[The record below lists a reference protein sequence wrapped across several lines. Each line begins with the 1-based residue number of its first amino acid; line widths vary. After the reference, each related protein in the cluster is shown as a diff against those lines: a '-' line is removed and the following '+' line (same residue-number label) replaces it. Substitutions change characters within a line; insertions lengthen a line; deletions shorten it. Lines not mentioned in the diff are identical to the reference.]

1 MSAPPEFRAFV
12 DSAPVHKLVQ
22 AEPVEQTEHPLAE
35 FVDYDDETPPPR
47 FVIPG
52 FIGEGLVIIAGH
64 HGVGKTE
71 TILPLALVAAGVHA
85 SDEPLAPRHWRHVV
99 YVTEDTGQAERILAG
114 VVRFAGYGVDLNT
127 MRARLHLV
135 QAVRLDAQFVAE
147 VGATYKERFTRV
159 VDGVE
164 VLPLVVLD
172 TKSAILALDN
182 ENDNA
187 EASRAM
193 AALKQ
198 GFAGLPAWIIGHVA
212 KALGTRA
219 DAVSMRGG
227 SAFEADANQVLY
239 LVVDDKGRYLTRGKT
254 RFVAKWQD
262 LEIKWHKRDTTAQN
276 EFGEW
281 EPLTL
286 SWSTVHPAVM
296 SRMDAAEVSKAERA
310 VQAEIDLRDEV
321 LRAVGRAQDEGR
333 PLNRAGIKST
343 VKRQNKAVH
352 DCIEALQ
359 ADCWLIEVEVPAKL
373 RIATSK
379 RTFIVRLSE
388 AEHEA
393 VKAGAP
399 IPAHLL
405 EVPQS
410 WRKPEPAPV
419 PDPERMEPEMTTSD
433 ADA

>member
-1 MSAPPEFRAFV
+1 MSAIPEFRAFV
-12 DSAPVHKLVQ
+12 DSAPVHSLGQ
-22 AEPVEQTEHPLAE
+22 AEPVEQTEHPLAV
-35 FVDYDDETPPPR
+35 FVDYDAEPRPPR

-52 FIGEGLVIIAGH
+52 FIGDGLVIIAGH

-85 SDEPLAPRHWRHVV
+85 PDEPLAPRHWRHVV
-99 YVTEDTGQAERILAG
+99 YITEDTGQAERILAG
-114 VVRFAGYGVDLNT
+114 VVQYAGYRVDLDT
-127 MRARLHLV
+127 VRKRLHLV
-135 QAVRLDAQFVAE
+135 QAVRLDAEFVAE
-147 VGATYKERFTRV
+147 VGTTYKAKFTRV

-172 TKSAILALDN
+172 TKSAVLALDD
-182 ENDNA
+182 ENDNG
-187 EASRAM
+187 EASKAM

-198 GFAGLPAWIIGHVA
+198 GFEGLPTWVIGHVA
-212 KALGTRA
+212 KAQGSRA
-219 DAVSMRGG
+219 ESVSMRGAG
-227 SAFEADANQVLY
+227 AFEADANQVLY
-239 LVVDDKGRYLTRGKT
+239 LVVDEKGRFLTRGKT

-262 LEIKWHKRDTTAQN
+262 LEIKWHKHDTTAQN

-286 SWSTVHPAVM
+286 SWSTVHPSEM
-296 SRMDAAEVSKAERA
+296 SRKDAAEVSKAERA

-321 LRAVGRAQDEGR
+321 LTTVGRAQDGGH
-333 PLNRAGIKST
+333 PLNRAGIKSR
-343 VKRQNKAVH
+343 VRRQNKAVH
-352 DCIEALQ
+352 DCIEALL
-359 ADCWLIEVEVPAKL
+359 ADRWLIEVEVAAKL

-379 RTFIVRLSE
+379 RAFIVRLSE

-393 VKAGAP
+393 VEAGAP
-399 IPAHLL
+399 TPEHLL

>member
-1 MSAPPEFRAFV
+1 MSAIPDFQAFV
-12 DSAPVHKLVQ
+12 DNAPVHRLHQVETVAQ
-22 AEPVEQTEHPLAE
+22 AEHPLAL
-35 FVDYDDETPPPR
+35 FVDYDAEPRPPR
-47 FVIPG
+47 YIIPG
-52 FIGEGLVIIAGH
+52 FIGDGLVIIAGH

-71 TILPLALVAAGVHA
+71 TFLPLALVAAGVHA
-85 SDEPLAPRHWRHVV
+85 LDDPLAPRHWRHVV

-114 VVRFAGYGVDLNT
+114 VVLYAGYGFDLDT
-127 MRARLHLV
+127 VRERLHLV
-135 QAVRLDAQFVAE
+135 QAVRLDAKFVAE

-219 DAVSMRGG
+219 EAVSMRGG

-239 LVVDDKGRYLTRGKT
+239 LIQEGATRYLTRGKT

-262 LEIKWHKRDTTAQN
+262 LEIKWHKHDTTAQN

-286 SWSTVHPAVM
+286 SWSTAHPPELG
-296 SRMDAAEVSKAERA
+296 RKEAA
-310 VQAEIDLRDEV
+310 QAQREEAAKQADNELRDEV
-321 LRAVGRAQDEGR
+321 LRAVELAQVEGH
-333 PLNRAGIKST
+333 PLNRAGIKAK
-343 VKRQNKAVH
+343 VKRRTADVQ
-352 DCIEALQ
+352 DCIERLLTER
-359 ADCWLIEVEVPAKL
+359 WLIEVGVPQKL
-373 RIATSK
+373 RTLASRK
-379 RTFIVRLSE
+379 AFIVKLSTS
-388 AEHEA
+388 EHDA

-405 EVPQS
+405 EVPES
-410 WRKPEPAPV
+410 WRKQEPAPV
-419 PDPERMEPEMTTSD
+419 PDPERVELELSTEE
-433 ADA
+433 AEA

>member
-1 MSAPPEFRAFV
+1 MSAIFQALV
-12 DSAPVHKLVQ
+12 DGAPVHKLVQ

-99 YVTEDTGQAERILAG
+99 YITEDIAQAVRILGG
-114 VVRFAGYGVDLNT
+114 VMRFAGYGVDLNT
-127 MRARLHLV
+127 VRERLHLV
-135 QAVRLDAQFVAE
+135 QAVRLDAKFVAE

-172 TKSAILALDN
+172 TKSAILAQDN

-187 EASRAM
+187 EASKAM

-198 GFAGLPAWIIGHVA
+198 GFEGLPVWVIGHVA
-212 KALGTRA
+212 KTQGTRPE
-219 DAVSMRGG
+219 AVSMRGG

-296 SRMDAAEVSKAERA
+296 SRMDAAAVSKAERA

-321 LRAVGRAQDEGR
+321 LTTVGRAQDEGH

-352 DCIEALQ
+352 DCIEALL
-359 ADCWLIEVEVPAKL
+359 ADRWLIEVEVPAKL

-379 RTFIVRLSE
+379 RAFIVRLSE

-399 IPAHLL
+399 SPEHLL
-405 EVPQS
+405 EVPKS

-419 PDPERMEPEMTTSD
+419 PAPERMEPEMTTSD
-433 ADA
+433 AEA